1 MTNAVNIAQIGS
13 NNTTFRNKIIN
24 GACVIDQRNAG
35 ATVNT
40 NNTFPVD
47 RFQQQFS
54 GAGVLTSK
62 QSTDAPEGFT
72 NSLEVKV
79 TTIDASIGSTD
90 FFQIFQAIEGF
101 NAADIGLGQSWCKP
115 MALSFWVKA
124 SQTGTYPV
132 QLANTGG
139 TRCYPTT
146 ITVNSANTWEY
157 KTISVPATTSG
168 TFLTDNNIG
177 LGLRIGFVYGSNYNG
192 ATANSWGT
200 FSTFANSF
208 ATTSNNMMSTL
219 NATFYITGVQLEAGS
234 AASPFEYRSYGTELA
249 LCQRYAAS
257 TFPIGTAWGQNKGA
271 SGCLIVSSPGAGVG
285 FGVQVPFRFPVTMR
299 TTPTTI
305 TTYNP
310 SAANANARYLAGSS
324 DLTTTGLPFS
334 QNSMNSVCFTPDT
347 AGTSV
352 GAAIGLHI
360 SVEAEL

>member
-200 FSTFANSF
+200 FSAFANSF

-249 LCQRYAAS
+249 LCQRYCQVITGVNYPLCTGLS
-257 TFPIGTAWGQNKGA
+257 YTT
-271 SGCLIVSSPGAGVG
+271 VSSNGVIAL
-285 FGVQVPFRFPVTMR
+285 PVTMR
-299 TTPTTI
+299 TAPTPT
-305 TTYNP
+305 Y
-310 SAANANARYLAGSS
+310 AGAT
-324 DLTTTGLPFS
+324 DFVVTTGGGTGISCTVVANFVYSPNTLE
-334 QNSMNSVCFTPDT
+334 FTGTVASGLTVGQASIIRTGSGGT
-347 AGTSV
+347 AKITLS
-352 GAAIGLHI
+352 
-360 SVEAEL
+360 AEL